1 MEKGNKTVGIA
12 IAVAVAILMGV
23 ILIQIIADQTAQK
36 VQLVQQTD
44 TLTLKK
50 VGATLTNNVTYDY
63 QLTKLDDAW
72 RQDFAECSKST
83 LATGT
88 NIIIYNSTGAEMMNN
103 GACSGTTNEY
113 YIVEGDSTLNICNVD
128 NTNKSTFMTVK
139 YNTCPS
145 EGYVGG
151 WAQQVFKLIP
161 GFFALAILIG
171 AAFVI
176 FKVLKE
182 EGVELQI

>member
-44 TLTLKK
+44 TLTLVKQ
-50 VGATLTNNVTYDY
+50 GATNHNNITYDY
-63 QLTKLDDAW
+63 QLTKLDNAW
-72 RQDFAECSKST
+72 RETFPECSKST
-83 LATGT
+83 LAVGT

-103 GACSGTTNEY
+103 GACSTLTNEY
-113 YIVEGDSTLNICNVD
+113 YIVEGKSTLLICD
-128 NTNKSTFMTVK
+128 AADTNSSTTMTVR

-151 WAQQVFKLIP
+151 WAQTVFKLIP
-161 GFFALAILIG
+161 GFFALALLIG

-176 FKVLKE
+176 FKILKE
-182 EGVELQI
+182 EGVDLQI